1 MIVNW
6 NEHKNSKRSIPLE
19 DNFTGDSLVWTHN
32 TYNRGAYNPEGIL
45 LGTYT
50 GFYCIRFHSSN
61 FFKVCYLFSPVFRYD
76 SASRLASLIIGH
88 ILTDSNSLS
97 FDWV

>member
-32 TYNRGAYNPEGIL
+32 THNQEAYNPEGIFCYQTDDREL
-45 LGTYT
+45 LQD
-50 GFYCIRFHSSN
+50 FI
-61 FFKVCYLFSPVFRYD
+61 V
-76 SASRLASLIIGH
+76 
-88 ILTDSNSLS
+88 
-97 FDWV
+97 